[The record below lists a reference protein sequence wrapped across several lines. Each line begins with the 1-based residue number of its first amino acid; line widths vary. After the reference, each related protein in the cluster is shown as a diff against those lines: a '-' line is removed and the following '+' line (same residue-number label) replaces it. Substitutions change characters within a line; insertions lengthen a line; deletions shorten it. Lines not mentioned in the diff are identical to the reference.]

1 MPEALKR
8 EAVVPAK
15 MKVVVKELLDQR
27 VYDLAAAASK
37 AGLTTYMARRYLK
50 RPNVLRYFREERA
63 AMLEEVCAGN
73 AAALALVR
81 ATSDN
86 GMAVT
91 AACRQ
96 LELMR
101 QTVAEE
107 TGGPVRHAP
116 GLVVVIQ
123 SAVDGRIAQTI
134 TPAVPPMQIEH
145 EPLDRVRELEPS
157 GR

>member
-1 MPEALKR
+1 MPEARKR
-8 EAVVPAK
+8 EPVVPAR
-15 MKVVVKELLDQR
+15 MKVVIAELLNQR
-27 VYDLAAAASK
+27 TYDLAAAASK
-37 AGLTTYMARRYLK
+37 AGLTHYLARRYLK

-63 AMLEEVCAGN
+63 AMIEEVCAGN

-101 QTVAEE
+101 QTVPEE
-107 TGGPVRHAP
+107 TGGPRQMVPGFVILIEQPDGSVRTIAP
-116 GLVVVIQ
+116 P
-123 SAVDGRIAQTI
+123 
-134 TPAVPPMQIEH
+134 TPAHPIIEV
-145 EPLDRVRELEPS
+145 EPLPERELEPP

>member
-1 MPEALKR
+1 MPEARKR
-8 EAVVPAK
+8 EPVVPAK
-15 MKVVVKELLDQR
+15 IKIVIKELLDQR
-27 VYDLAAAASK
+27 VYDLAAAAAK
-37 AGLTTYMARRYLK
+37 ADLTMYLARKYLK

-107 TGGPVRHAP
+107 GHGALRQSLP
-116 GLVVVIQ
+116 GLVVIIE
-123 SAVDGRIAQTI
+123 SANGSPARIIA
-134 TPAVPPMQIEH
+134 PPLTQIEH
-145 EPLDRVRELEPS
+145 DPLSDRTELEPPAP
-157 GR
+157 R

>member
-1 MPEALKR
+1 MPEARKR
-8 EAVVPAK
+8 APIVPHK

-27 VYDLAAAASK
+27 VYDLAAAAAK
-37 AGLTTYMARRYLK
+37 AGLTTYLARRYLK

-107 TGGPVRHAP
+107 TGGPRQSLP
-116 GLVVVIQ
+116 GLVVIIENR
-123 SAVDGRIAQTI
+123 DGSVCTIAPPM
-134 TPAVPPMQIEH
+134 PAPMQIEH
-145 EPLDRVRELEPS
+145 ERTVEIEP
-157 GR
+157 

>member
-1 MPEALKR
+1 MPEARKR
-8 EAVVPAK
+8 EPVVPAK
-15 MKVVVKELLDQR
+15 MKIVVAELLNQR
-27 VYDLAAAASK
+27 VYNLAAAAAK
-37 AGLTTYMARRYLK
+37 AGLTTYMARRYLR
-50 RPNVLRYFREERA
+50 RPTILRYFREQRA

-116 GLVVVIQ
+116 GLCVVIM
-123 SAVDGRIAQTI
+123 APDGKVTQTI
-134 TPAVPPMQIEH
+134 TPAPPPMQIEH
-145 EPLDRVRELEPS
+145 DPLDRMGELEPS

>member
-1 MPEALKR
+1 MI
-8 EAVVPAK
+8 
-15 MKVVVKELLDQR
+15 
-27 VYDLAAAASK
+27 
-37 AGLTTYMARRYLK
+37 
-50 RPNVLRYFREERA
+50 
-63 AMLEEVCAGN
+63 EEVCAGN

-101 QTVAEE
+101 QSIAEE
-107 TGGPVRHAP
+107 TGGRHQHIAP

-123 SAVDGRIAQTI
+123 SADGTARQFP
-134 TPAVPPMQIEH
+134 PAPPPRQIEYA
-145 EPLDRVRELEPS
+145 PLRSE
-157 GR
+157 

>member
-1 MPEALKR
+1 MPEAKHR
-8 EAVVPAK
+8 TPVIPEK
-15 MKVVVKELLDQR
+15 MKIVVKELLDQR
-27 VYDLAAAASK
+27 VYDLAAAAEK
-37 AGLTTYMARRYLK
+37 AGLTHYLARRYLK
-50 RPNVLRYFREERA
+50 RPHVLRYFREERA

-107 TGGPVRHAP
+107 TGGGSRPHAP

-123 SAVDGRIAQTI
+123 SSDGRMQMIPSAP
-134 TPAVPPMQIEH
+134 PAPMIEH
-145 EPLDRVRELEPS
+145 EPERAAELEP
-157 GR
+157 

>member
-1 MPEALKR
+1 MPEARKR
-8 EAVVPAK
+8 EPVVPAK
-15 MKVVVKELLDQR
+15 MKVVINELLDQR
-27 VYDLAAAASK
+27 VYDLAAAAAK
-37 AGLTTYMARRYLK
+37 AGLTHYLARRYLK

-63 AMLEEVCAGN
+63 AMLEEDCAGN

-107 TGGPVRHAP
+107 TGGGVHHAP

-123 SAVDGRIAQTI
+123 APSGAVLQTI
-134 TPAVPPMQIEH
+134 PPPPRPVIERY
-145 EPLDRVRELEPS
+145 PLDRVHELEPP

>member
-1 MPEALKR
+1 MPEARKR
-8 EAVVPAK
+8 EPVVPAK
-15 MKVVVKELLDQR
+15 MKIVIKELLDQR
-27 VYDLAAAASK
+27 VYDLAAAAEK
-37 AGLTTYMARRYLK
+37 AGLSHYMARRYLK

-107 TGGPVRHAP
+107 NRGGIGQRHAP

-123 SAVDGRIAQTI
+123 GSNGRVLQAIPPIPAAPMIVDV
-134 TPAVPPMQIEH
+134 TPERA
-145 EPLDRVRELEPS
+145 DELEP
-157 GR
+157 